1 MEKLNHYTPHA
12 LAALRIVAALIFMEH
27 GTQKLFGFPEAPDGG
42 LPEIG
47 SLFWIG
53 AWLEL
58 VGGVMLLL
66 GLFTRPVAFVVAG
79 EMAVAYWMFHAPAS
93 FFPVLNGGDAA
104 ILYTFVFL
112 LLVFAGPGAWSLD
125 GMKREKSPVDRKS
138 ADVRPKVRSERALVY
153 DLLHN
158 P

>member
-1 MEKLNHYTPHA
+1 MEKLNHYTPYA
-12 LAALRIVAALIFMEH
+12 LAALRIVAALIFIEH
-27 GTQKLFGFPEAPDGG
+27 GTQKLIGFPAAPEGG
-42 LPEIG
+42 LPPVG

-53 AWLEL
+53 AWIEL
-58 VGGVMLLL
+58 VGGIMLVI
-66 GLFTRPVAFVVAG
+66 GLFTRPVAFIAAG

-93 FFPVLNGGDAA
+93 FYPVLNGGDAA

-125 GMKREKSPVDRKS
+125 GLRRQGAANVRKGNNS
-138 ADVRPKVRSERALVY
+138 LKGPARRALVY
-153 DLLHN
+153 DLLEH